1 LGCFAT
7 IAQAVKIS
15 NFKEPAS
22 HKNRYIMATH
32 TRREFLRLSALSTGA
47 VLAIGFLPAS
57 ANEIEIINLAANAT
71 PGTPLNAYIFIDR
84 AGKITIYNHRPEMG
98 QGTFQS
104 MPMIIAEELE
114 ADIKNVTIAASPA
127 DRSKYGDQNVVGSR
141 STQSQFEPMR
151 KVGAA
156 AKAMLIQAAATR
168 WQAEIS
174 DCFAENAVVVH
185 RPSGKKLNYG
195 ELVEEASKLTPPQ
208 NPVLKSPKDFKVI
221 GQSLPRQDIPFKTN
235 GSAKYGIDFSVPGML
250 YASVERS
257 PVFLGK
263 VISFNDAKA
272 KAVPGV
278 KHIFKTQRNVWGN
291 NREGVAVLAD
301 NYWAAE
307 QGRKALEIE
316 WDNGDYESWSTEKIK
331 QHYKAGALKDGVALV
346 SQGNFDPAYTMATTK
361 VEAVY
366 ETPYQAHSCMEP
378 MNALVYVQEDRC
390 EYWGSTQNPNGI
402 RSQLARQCNLPEEKV
417 YINYTFMGGGFGR
430 RSMTDMAEEAADLS
444 IKAKTPVKV
453 IWTREDDIS
462 QGPFRACSLNV
473 CKGGLDDNGKLSA
486 LEHKIIC
493 QDIRNQTGNNEEA
506 SGGIMGGIHRAYSIP
521 NFRVSGVLRKLY
533 IPITYWRSVYHSTN
547 CFAHE
552 SFIDELAHAAKKD
565 PVDFRL
571 AMLKDHRRFYQVVK
585 VAAEKT
591 DWYKPRAKN
600 TGKGISMVERSGS
613 FVAMVIEVA
622 AVNKKVAIKKITAVV
637 DAGIVVNPDTVKAQ
651 AEGSIVMGLTA
662 AFKSSINIE
671 KGKVAE
677 KNFHTYKMLLLP
689 ECPEIEIIILPSED
703 APEGAGEAG
712 LPNVAPALA
721 NAIFDMTGKRP
732 RSLPMS
738 LDI

>member
-1 LGCFAT
+1 
-7 IAQAVKIS
+7 
-15 NFKEPAS
+15 
-22 HKNRYIMATH
+22 MATH

-47 VLAIGFLPAS
+47 VLAIGFMPAS
-57 ANEIEIINLAANAT
+57 GNEIEIVNLAAEAT

-114 ADIKNVTIAASPA
+114 ADIKNVTIAPSPA
-127 DRSKYGDQNVVGSR
+127 DRNKYGDQSVVGSR
-141 STQSQFEPMR
+141 STQTQFEPMR

-156 AKAMLIQAAATR
+156 AKAMLVQAAATK
-168 WQAEIS
+168 WQTDVSE
-174 DCFAENAVVVH
+174 CYAENAVVIH
-185 RPSGKKLNYG
+185 RPSGKKFTYG

-221 GQSLPRQDIPFKTN
+221 GQSLLRQDIPSKTN

-263 VISFNDAKA
+263 LVSFNDAKA
-272 KAVPGV
+272 KAIPGV
-278 KHIFKTQRNVWGN
+278 KHVFKTQRNVWGN
-291 NREGVAVLAD
+291 NREGVAVLAE

-307 QGRKALEIE
+307 QGRKALEIV
-316 WDNGDYESWSTEKIK
+316 WDNSDYESWSTQKIK
-331 QHYKAGALKDGVALV
+331 DDYKKASSQAGVALV
-346 SQGNFDPAYTMATTK
+346 NTGNFDPAFSEAALK
-361 VEAVY
+361 VEAAY
-366 ETPYQAHSCMEP
+366 ETPYQAHCCMEP
-378 MNALVYVQEDRC
+378 INALVHVQKDRC

-402 RSQLARQCNLPEEKV
+402 RSQLARQCNLSEDKV
-417 YINYTFMGGGFGR
+417 HINYTYMGGGFGR

-444 IKAKTPVKV
+444 QKAEAPVKV

-473 CKGGLDDNGKLSA
+473 CKGGLDASGNLA
-486 LEHKIIC
+486 AFEHKIIC
-493 QDIRNQTGNNEEA
+493 QDIRNQSGNNNEA
-506 SGGIMGGIHRAYSIP
+506 SGGVMGGIHKAYAIP
-521 NFRVSGVLRKLY
+521 NFRVSGVLRKFQV
-533 IPITYWRSVYHSTN
+533 PVTYWRSVYHSTN

-571 AMLKDHRRFYQVVK
+571 AMLKDHRRFHQVVK
-585 VAAEKT
+585 IAAEKS

-622 AVNKKVAIKKITAVV
+622 RVNGKVAIKKITAVV

-651 AEGSIVMGLTA
+651 TEGSIVMGLTA
-662 AFKSSINIE
+662 AYKSAINID

-677 KNFHTYKMLLLP
+677 KNFHTYKMLLLH
-689 ECPEIEIIILPSED
+689 ECPEMEIIVLPSED

-712 LPNVAPALA
+712 LPNVAPSLA
-721 NAIFDMTGKRP
+721 NAIFDMTGKRI
-732 RSLPMS
+732 RSLPID
-738 LDI
+738 LNNI

>member
-1 LGCFAT
+1 
-7 IAQAVKIS
+7 
-15 NFKEPAS
+15 
-22 HKNRYIMATH
+22 MATH
-32 TRREFLRLSALSTGA
+32 TRRNFLRLSAMSTGA

-57 ANEIEIINLAANAT
+57 ANDIEIVNLAAEGT
-71 PGTPLNAYIFIDR
+71 PGTALNAYIFIDKS
-84 AGKITIYNHRPEMG
+84 GKITIYNHRPEMG

-114 ADIKNVTIAASPA
+114 VDIKNVQIAASPA

-156 AKAMLIQAAATR
+156 AKAMLVQAAATK
-168 WQAEIS
+168 WGADVSE
-174 DCFAENAVVVH
+174 CYAENAVVIH
-185 RPSGKKLNYG
+185 RPSGKKLGYG

-208 NPVLKSPKDFKVI
+208 NPILKSPKDFKVI
-221 GQSLPRQDIPFKTN
+221 GQSLPRQDIPSKTN
-235 GSAKYGIDFSVPGML
+235 GSAMYGIDFSVPGML

-263 VISFNDAKA
+263 VVSFNDAKA
-272 KAVPGV
+272 KAIPGV
-278 KHIFKTQRNVWGN
+278 KHVFKTQRNVWGN

-307 QGRKALEIE
+307 QGRKALEIV
-316 WDNGDYESWSTEKIK
+316 WDNSDYETWSTQKIK
-331 QHYKAGALKDGVALV
+331 EDYKKASSQSGVALLNN
-346 SQGNFDPAYTMATTK
+346 GNFDTAFP
-361 VEAVY
+361 EAVTKIEAAY

-378 MNALVYVQEDRC
+378 MNALVHVQKDRC

-402 RSQLARQCNLPEEKV
+402 RSQLARQCNLTEDKV
-417 YINYTFMGGGFGR
+417 FINYTFMGGGFGR
-430 RSMTDMAEEAADLS
+430 RSMTDMAEEATDLS
-444 IKAKTPVKV
+444 IKAQAPVKV

-473 CKGGLDDNGKLSA
+473 CKGGLDAGGNLTA

-493 QDIRNQTGNNEEA
+493 QDIRNQTGDNNQA
-506 SGGIMGGIHRAYSIP
+506 SGGIMGGIHRAYAIP

-591 DWYKPRAKN
+591 GWYKPRAKN

-613 FVAMVIEVA
+613 FVAMVIDVA
-622 AVNKKVAIKKITAVV
+622 RVNGKVAIKKITAVV

-651 AEGSIVMGLTA
+651 TEGSIVMGLTA
-662 AFKSSINIE
+662 TFKSAINIE

-677 KNFHTYKMLLLP
+677 KNFHTYKMLMLH
-689 ECPEIEIIILPSED
+689 ECPEMEIIVLPSED

-712 LPNVAPALA
+712 LPNVAPSLA
-721 NAIFDMTGKRP
+721 NAIFDMTGKRI
-732 RSLPMS
+732 RTLPFS
-738 LDI
+738 LDGI

>member
-1 LGCFAT
+1 
-7 IAQAVKIS
+7 
-15 NFKEPAS
+15 
-22 HKNRYIMATH
+22 
-32 TRREFLRLSALSTGA
+32 
-47 VLAIGFLPAS
+47 
-57 ANEIEIINLAANAT
+57 
-71 PGTPLNAYIFIDR
+71 
-84 AGKITIYNHRPEMG
+84 
-98 QGTFQS
+98 
-104 MPMIIAEELE
+104 
-114 ADIKNVTIAASPA
+114 
-127 DRSKYGDQNVVGSR
+127 VGSR

-156 AKAMLIQAAATR
+156 AKAMLIQAAATQ
-168 WQAEIS
+168 WNADVSE
-174 DCFAENAVVVH
+174 CYAENAVVIH
-185 RPSGKKLNYG
+185 RPSGKKLGYG
-195 ELVEEASKLTPPQ
+195 DLVEEASKLTPPQ

-221 GQSLPRQDIPFKTN
+221 GQSLPRQDIPSKTN
-235 GSAKYGIDFSVPGML
+235 GSAKFGIDFSVPGML
-250 YASVERS
+250 HASVERS

-263 VISFNDAKA
+263 VVSFNDAKA
-272 KAVPGV
+272 KAIPGV
-278 KHIFKTQRNVWGN
+278 KHVFKTQRNVWGN
-291 NREGVAVLAD
+291 IREGVAVLAD

-316 WDNGDYESWSTEKIK
+316 WDNSDYESWSTQKIK
-331 QHYKAGALKDGVALV
+331 EDYKKASSQNGVALV
-346 SQGNFDPAYTMATTK
+346 NNGNFDTAFPDTVIK
-361 VEAVY
+361 VEAAY

-378 MNALVYVQEDRC
+378 INALVHVQKDRC

-402 RSQLARQCNLPEEKV
+402 RSQLARMCNLTEDKV
-417 YINYTFMGGGFGR
+417 HINYTFMGGGFGR

-444 IKAKTPVKV
+444 IKAQAPVKV

-473 CKGGLDDNGKLSA
+473 CKGGLDANGNLSA

-493 QDIRNQTGNNEEA
+493 QDIRNQTGNNNDA
-506 SGGIMGGIHRAYSIP
+506 SGGVMGGIHRAYAIP

-622 AVNKKVAIKKITAVV
+622 KANGRVAIKKITAVV

-651 AEGSIVMGLTA
+651 TEGSIVMGLTA
-662 AFKSSINIE
+662 AIKSSINIE
-671 KGKVAE
+671 KGRVVE
-677 KNFHTYKMLLLP
+677 KNFDSYRMLLLP
-689 ECPEIEIIILPSED
+689 ECPEIEVIILPSED

-712 LPNVAPALA
+712 LPNVAPSLA
-721 NAIFDMTGKRP
+721 NAIFDMTGKRI
-732 RSLPMS
+732 RSLPFS
-738 LDI
+738 FDHI